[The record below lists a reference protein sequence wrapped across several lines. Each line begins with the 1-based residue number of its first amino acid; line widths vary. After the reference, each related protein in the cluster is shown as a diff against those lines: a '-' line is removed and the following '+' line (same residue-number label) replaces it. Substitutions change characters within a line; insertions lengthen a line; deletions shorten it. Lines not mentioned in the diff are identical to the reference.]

1 MIELGNP
8 FWGARGAPCLTKQQ
22 HIQLQAGS
30 LDQLLPEAS
39 AYPSSFLP
47 LQLLPWRREQ
57 PGDSQREADP
67 SHAQEA
73 AQAASGRPSGKS
85 SQPGRLR
92 QRQQEWALC
101 TKMSLLWLILSFPCL
116 FRVSFGPLFIFF
128 FLWQLSV
135 FLISKHTCFELGF
148 VFLFW
153 VMGWYCFQLIQSH
166 KYFHHIRTVYTFFY
180 NEVVSLSLTAV
191 REHQRE
197 KIGNCSCRHTC
208 MVTI

>member
-1 MIELGNP
+1 MEEGT
-8 FWGARGAPCLTKQQ
+8 ARRQTAWSRPQPCPGSGTSNQRSPVRQEFPARKAAPAT
-22 HIQLQAGS
+22 AGVGFVHQNESS
-30 LDQLLPEAS
+30 LADPLIP
-39 AYPSSFLP
+39 LP
-47 LQLLPWRREQ
+47 L
-57 PGDSQREADP
+57 P
-67 SHAQEA
+67 SFF
-73 AQAASGRPSGKS
+73 
-85 SQPGRLR
+85 
-92 QRQQEWALC
+92 WA
-101 TKMSLLWLILSFPCL
+101 P
-116 FRVSFGPLFIFF
+116 VYFF

-135 FLISKHTCFELGF
+135 FLISKRTCFELGF

-191 REHQRE
+191 CEHQRE